1 MMTHLYKSQPA
12 SPGAQAGIVLFV
24 ALIALVVMSLAAV
37 ALIRSVDTNTLI
49 AGNLSF
55 RQSTLVTTDTGVEAA
70 ITWLKAQS
78 DAGTDM
84 TKDNNANGYY
94 STYTNLN
101 LVTPA
106 DFKQSRIWGA
116 DSSATVTGPAGEQ
129 IRYIVERMC
138 RIDNSVT
145 VCLEGTSTSSSNV
158 NHNDSPYMEGL
169 KLPGGA
175 SPLYR
180 VTVRV
185 TGPKNTVSYAQ
196 AYVY

>member
-1 MMTHLYKSQPA
+1 MMSNLYKSQPA
-12 SPGAQAGIVLFV
+12 STRAQAGIVLFV

-70 ITWLKAQS
+70 IAWVKAQS
-78 DAGTDM
+78 DAGADM
-84 TKDNNANGYY
+84 TADNTASGYY
-94 STYTNLN
+94 ATYTNLN

-106 DFKQSRIWGA
+106 DFKKSSVWA
-116 DSSATVTGPAGEQ
+116 NSATVTGTASEE

-138 RIDNSVT
+138 RIDSGVT
-145 VCLEGTSTSSSNV
+145 VCLEGTSSSSSNV
-158 NHNDSPYMEGL
+158 SHNDSQYMEGL